1 MPTNSQPSVP
11 TLEDARRA
19 TETARRRLLIVLRLT
34 YLLLLATAALL
45 PFVGDMTNTADEVVV
60 SDYAGA
66 FILLVGLGSFVVLVD
81 VFTPEKRLANVIAIY
96 FGVVVGL
103 VSAYALSGLIDL
115 AARTWYLTA
124 PPWPAYLL
132 MGKLALGITFCYLA
146 VSIVLATKD
155 DFRIVLP
162 YVEFTRR
169 AKGSRPLVVDTS
181 VLIDARFA
189 KFLQSGMVD
198 TSIVVPE
205 FVLGELQALADSS
218 DSNKRDRGRRG
229 FKSLQAIREFR
240 GGADV
245 VLEPYDPPGHG
256 ADEKLVALSERLQGR
271 LLTLDSNLRAIAKV
285 RGLATV
291 DLEQASLAL
300 RPLGNPGS
308 EFELRLEKTGEQPG
322 QAVGRLPD
330 GTMVVVEHAE
340 THIGEVVTCETTNT
354 VRTNAGNLVFARIKS
369 DPDHPDLAN

>member
-1 MPTNSQPSVP
+1 MASSVQQPVP

-19 TETARRRLLIVLRLT
+19 EETAQRRLLIVLRLT

-45 PFVGDMTNTADEVVV
+45 PFVGDITNTADEVVV

-66 FILLVGLGSFVVLVD
+66 FILLVGLGTVVVLVD
-81 VFTPEKRLANVIAIY
+81 VFTPQKRLANVVAIY

-155 DFRIVLP
+155 DFRVVLP
-162 YVEFTRR
+162 YVEFTRN
-169 AKGSRPLVVDTS
+169 AKGSRPLVIDTS

-189 KFLQSGMVD
+189 TFLQSGMVD

-205 FVLGELQALADSS
+205 FVVRELQALADSS
-218 DSNKRDRGRRG
+218 DSTKRERGRRG
-229 FKSLQAIREFR
+229 FKSLQSIRELR

-245 VLEPYDPPGHG
+245 ILEPYEPSGHG
-256 ADEKLVALSERLQGR
+256 VDEKLVALSERLQGR
-271 LLTLDSNLRAIAKV
+271 LLTLDSNLRSVAKV
-285 RGLATV
+285 RGVATI
-291 DLEQASLAL
+291 DLEHASQAL
-300 RPLGNPGS
+300 RPNTTPGS
-308 EFELRLEKTGEQPG
+308 RFDVALEKEGEQEG

-330 GTMVVVEHAE
+330 GTMVVVEDGFE
-340 THIGEVVTCETTNT
+340 FIGKVVSCEATNT
-354 VRTNAGNLVFARIKS
+354 VKTNAGQLVFAKI
-369 DPDHPDLAN
+369 N

>member
-1 MPTNSQPSVP
+1 MASDPQPSVP

-19 TETARRRLLIVLRLT
+19 AQTARRRLLIALRLT

-45 PFVGDMTNTADEVVV
+45 PFVGDMTDTSTSDAVVV

-66 FILLVGLGSFVVLVD
+66 FVLLVGLGSLVVLVD

-115 AARTWYLTA
+115 AARTWYLTS

-162 YVEFTRR
+162 YVEFSRR
-169 AKGSRPLVVDTS
+169 SRGSRPLVVDTS
-181 VLIDARFA
+181 VLVDARFA

-205 FVLGELQALADSS
+205 FVLGELQELADSS
-218 DSNKRDRGRRG
+218 ESSKRDRGRRG
-229 FKSLQAIREFR
+229 FKSLQAIREYR
-240 GGADV
+240 GGSNV

-256 ADEKLVALSERLQGR
+256 VDEKLVALSERLQGR

-291 DLEQASLAL
+291 DLELASQAL

-308 EFELRLEKTGEQPG
+308 EFELRLEKAGEQPG

-330 GTMVVVEHAE
+330 GTLVVVEDAADQ
-340 THIGEVVTCETTNT
+340 IGEMVSCQTTNT
-354 VRTNAGNLVFARIKS
+354 VRTNAGNLVFARLR
-369 DPDHPDLAN
+369 DTADRRT

>member
-198 TSIVVPE
+198 TSIVVCSQN
-205 FVLGELQALADSS
+205 FKGHA
-218 DSNKRDRGRRG
+218 KRDRGRRG
-229 FKSLQAIREFR
+229 CRLKYPAIPGWKE
-240 GGADV
+240 V
-245 VLEPYDPPGHG
+245 VIETHDPPGQSV
-256 ADEKLVALSERLQGR
+256 DDKLVSVYREAAGKASHWSRLQVANV
-271 LLTLDSNLRAIAKV
+271 T
-285 RGLATV
+285 
-291 DLEQASLAL
+291 
-300 RPLGNPGS
+300 GS
-308 EFELRLEKTGEQPG
+308 SCR
-322 QAVGRLPD
+322 
-330 GTMVVVEHAE
+330 
-340 THIGEVVTCETTNT
+340 
-354 VRTNAGNLVFARIKS
+354 
-369 DPDHPDLAN
+369 

>member
-1 MPTNSQPSVP
+1 MASDPQPSVP

-19 TETARRRLLIVLRLT
+19 AQTARRRLLIALRLT

-45 PFVGDMTNTADEVVV
+45 PFVGDMTDTSTSDAVVV

-66 FILLVGLGSFVVLVD
+66 FVLLVGLGSLVVLVD

-115 AARTWYLTA
+115 AARTWYLTS

-162 YVEFTRR
+162 YVEFSRR
-169 AKGSRPLVVDTS
+169 SRGSRPLVVDTS
-181 VLIDARFA
+181 VLVDARFS

-218 DSNKRDRGRRG
+218 ESSKRDRGRRG
-229 FKSLQAIREFR
+229 FKSLQAIREYR
-240 GGADV
+240 GGSNV

-256 ADEKLVALSERLQGR
+256 VDEKLVALSERLQGR

-291 DLEQASLAL
+291 DLELASQAL

-308 EFELRLEKTGEQPG
+308 EFELRLEKAGEQAG

-330 GTMVVVEHAE
+330 GTMVVVEDAADQ
-340 THIGEVVTCETTNT
+340 IGEMVSCQTTNT
-354 VRTNAGNLVFARIKS
+354 VRTNAGNLVFARLR
-369 DPDHPDLAN
+369 DTADRRT

>member
-1 MPTNSQPSVP
+1 MPPNTQPSVP

-19 TETARRRLLIVLRLT
+19 AETARRRLLIVLRLT

-66 FILLVGLGSFVVLVD
+66 FMLLVGLGSLVVLVD

-162 YVEFTRR
+162 YVEFSRR

-189 KFLQSGMVD
+189 NFLQSGMVD
-198 TSIVVPE
+198 SSIVVPE

-218 DSNKRDRGRRG
+218 DSNKRERGRRG
-229 FKSLQAIREFR
+229 FKALQTIREFR
-240 GGADV
+240 GGAAV

-271 LLTLDSNLRAIAKV
+271 LLTLDANLRAIAKV
-285 RGLATV
+285 RGLSTV

-308 EFELRLEKTGEQPG
+308 EFELRLEKEGEQPG

-330 GTMVVVEHAE
+330 GTMVVVEHAIA
-340 THIGEVVTCETTNT
+340 HIGEVVACETTNT
-354 VRTNAGNLVFARIKS
+354 VRTNAGNLVFARIKNHLDRS
-369 DPDHPDLAN
+369 HEQ